1 MGSQLQ
7 LPSPMQLQHQQQQHS
22 QLQQSHM
29 QAPLI
34 TLDAMSA
41 YHFEQDAGD
50 GAEEQQKQQQQQQHR
65 QQQQQQQQNRSRQSS
80 IASRRYLDVTP
91 LMLTPNTPALLTPAL
106 LSPASALLSP
116 GSALL
121 SPDAASNG
129 APSAAAAASRISY
142 LSPHQLPNGDI
153 LLTPRRRFFQDG
165 AGIGAGVNVAPEIDD
180 EAKSFIEQTI
190 AAVAAEEA
198 RIERD

>member
-7 LPSPMQLQHQQQQHS
+7 LPSPMQLQHQQHS

-41 YHFEQDAGD
+41 YHFEQDTGD
-50 GAEEQQKQQQQQQHR
+50 GAEEQQQQQQQHL
-65 QQQQQQQQNRSRQSS
+65 QQQQQQNRSRQSS

-116 GSALL
+116 ASALL

-129 APSAAAAASRISY
+129 APSAAAASRISY

-165 AGIGAGVNVAPEIDD
+165 TGVSAGIGAGVNVAPEIDD

-198 RIERD
+198 RIESD

>member
-7 LPSPMQLQHQQQQHS
+7 LPSPMQLQHQQHS

-41 YHFEQDAGD
+41 YHFEQDTGD
-50 GAEEQQKQQQQQQHR
+50 GAEEQQQQQQQHL
-65 QQQQQQQQNRSRQSS
+65 QQQQQQNRSRQSS

-91 LMLTPNTPALLTPAL
+91 LMLTPTTPALLTPAL

-116 GSALL
+116 
-121 SPDAASNG
+121 DAASNG
-129 APSAAAAASRISY
+129 APSAAASRISY

-153 LLTPRRRFFQDG
+153 LLTPRRRFFHDG
-165 AGIGAGVNVAPEIDD
+165 AGVGVGAGVNVAPEIDE

-190 AAVAAEEA
+190 AAVASEEA